1 MTLYGEASLSNTK
14 PFSVT
19 ASGMQAYAI
28 PYEGAPAGKA
38 VAPSSVSAT
47 TSASSTGPAATH
59 SASAPAQNGSSIRPS
74 SPSPSPTGTSAA
86 VKTGVSIFAIG
97 LALIISLF

>member
-1 MTLYGEASLSNTK
+1 MTLYGEASLSSTK

-28 PYEGAPAGKA
+28 PFEGTLEGKA

-47 TSASSTGPAATH
+47 TSASSTGT
-59 SASAPAQNGSSIRPS
+59 ASS
-74 SPSPSPTGTSAA
+74 
-86 VKTGVSIFAIG
+86 
-97 LALIISLF
+97 